1 MEKADRIEATF
12 SRFFSVCDCSGS
24 IEVLTLNI
32 SARKIVRTMLTP
44 QKKKAVGTYKELSG
58 GQSGG
63 NQIIIVVIVH
73 TGKPINKNGRL
84 FPNFPG
90 FLLSII
96 TPKIIHSLITL
107 LHSYILLYQSH
118 LN

>member
-1 MEKADRIEATF
+1 M
-12 SRFFSVCDCSGS
+12 
-24 IEVLTLNI
+24 
-32 SARKIVRTMLTP
+32 SARKIVRTMITP
-44 QKKKAVGTYKELSG
+44 QKKIAVGKYKELSG

-63 NQIIIVVIVH
+63 NHIIIVVIVH

-96 TPKIIHSLITL
+96 TPKIMAAIAPMISCVVTPIDTKRASKLMV
-107 LHSYILLYQSH
+107 
-118 LN
+118 